1 MDKNP
6 RQIYRHKSVRL
17 KNFDYSQSGS
27 YFVTICTRNREP
39 LFGEIKDGEMLL
51 NDVGK
56 IVKKCVSDISAHYPH
71 VELDK
76 FVIMPNHVHMII
88 TIYPD
93 DNNVEAQNFVPL
105 QHNFQHVIPGSISSI
120 IRGFKTGVTKWCR
133 KHTNI
138 RNIWQR
144 NYYEHVIRNEKE
156 LNKIRLYIINN
167 PPKWDYDRENQ
178 NGLPVDEKKQYWTKF
193 FNEYADESL

>member
-1 MDKNP
+1 LHP
-6 RQIYRHKSVRL
+6 
-17 KNFDYSQSGS
+17 
-27 YFVTICTRNREP
+27 EP
-39 LFGEIKDGEMLL
+39 GTVIRGIKDGEMIL

-56 IVKKCVSDISAHYPH
+56 IVEKCVSDIPAHYPH

-93 DNNVEAQNFVPL
+93 NDAVAAQDFVPL

-133 KHTNI
+133 KYTNI
-138 RNIWQR
+138 RDIWQR

-156 LNKIRLYIINN
+156 LNKIRL
-167 PPKWDYDRENQ
+167 
-178 NGLPVDEKKQYWTKF
+178 
-193 FNEYADESL
+193 